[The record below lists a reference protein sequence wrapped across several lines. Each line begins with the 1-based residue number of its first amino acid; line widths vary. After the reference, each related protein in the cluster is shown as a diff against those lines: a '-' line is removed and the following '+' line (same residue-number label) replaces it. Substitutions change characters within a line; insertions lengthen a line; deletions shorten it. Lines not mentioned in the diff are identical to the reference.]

1 MSRSSSTAADRP
13 FKWEELA
20 ERVADYLRTEGVPAG
35 QVERLS
41 HSVVR
46 LCADA
51 ADSMTLDDLH
61 SNAMDEARTLLETW
75 HATRREH
82 LLADV

>member
-1 MSRSSSTAADRP
+1 MSSNSSAAVSRP

-20 ERVADYLRTEGVPAG
+20 EKVANYLRAEGVPAG

-41 HSVVR
+41 HSVVG

-51 ADSMTLDDLH
+51 ADSMAHDDLH
-61 SNAMDEARTLLETW
+61 NSAMDEARTLLETW